1 MMSFFGS
8 SWWVV
13 LMWVA
18 MVLFW
23 GLVVWA
29 VILLAGGATA
39 HREEDHNRSDPRQIL
54 DQRLA
59 RAEIED
65 DEYSRLR
72 LLVDDRSPGG
82 SGGGR

>member
-1 MMSFFGS
+1 MSFFGS

-18 MVLFW
+18 VVLFW

-29 VILLAGGATA
+29 VILLAGGVTP
-39 HREEDHNRSDPRQIL
+39 HRKEDHDRSSSRQIL
-54 DQRLA
+54 DQRVA
-59 RAEIED
+59 RAEI
-65 DEYSRLR
+65 DEGECSRLR
-72 LLVDDRSPGG
+72 LLVVNHRSPGG